1 MLTAIMLIVII
12 LTVLILSFNMQRVIY
27 LGFCCDTN
35 YKIVLIK
42 HLNSKLIVKVVIQ
55 ADNQTETFLALH
67 MPKLKQLFAMLSAIM
82 LAIIMLIVIIP
93 NFIKLSVNM
102 RRVSQYALFCYANIK
117 IVLIKLLY
125 SKLMIVVV
133 I

>member
-1 MLTAIMLIVII
+1 MPSVII
-12 LTVLILSFNMQRVIY
+12 
-27 LGFCCDTN
+27 
-35 YKIVLIK
+35 
-42 HLNSKLIVKVVIQ
+42 
-55 ADNQTETFLALH
+55 
-67 MPKLKQLFAMLSAIM
+67 

-93 NFIKLSVNM
+93 NFIKLSVNMLMLAVIMLIVIISNVIKLSVNM